1 MLVRPD
7 ADRNGIMRENT
18 APSTLHRVLPSMAL
32 LLAATLASDA
42 FAGSTTIIGTTNAQ
56 RCYQYATSDTMS
68 YAGLDACDAAIKEE
82 ALSKGD
88 LAATLVNRG
97 MLLARRGRFD
107 AAVRD
112 YDRAIE
118 IDPALVH
125 GLINRANALTRLKRF
140 DDALVDYE
148 QALFYSQGRD
158 ALLFYNRSLAYEKL
172 GRKAEAREDLVRAL
186 QLQPDSRMI
195 REALASLE

>member
-1 MLVRPD
+1 
-7 ADRNGIMRENT
+7 MRET
-18 APSTLHRVLPSMAL
+18 TIASTISRAQRALPSVVF
-32 LLAATLASDA
+32 LLAAGLAADGLAS
-42 FAGSTTIIGTTNAQ
+42 STTVIGASNAQ
-56 RCYQYATSDTMS
+56 RCYEYATANTLS
-68 YAGLDACDAAIKEE
+68 YAGLDACDSALTEE
-82 ALSKGD
+82 PLSDGD

-97 MLLARRGRFD
+97 MLRARRGRFE

-125 GLINRANALTRLKRF
+125 ALINRGNALTHLKRF
-140 DDALVDYE
+140 DDALADYE